1 MWDIDGDL
9 SDSFEDAGMLEVAI
23 LSLDEPEFE
32 AIGFVDVG
40 GEAQV
45 QDSQE
50 IIGEE

>member
-1 MWDIDGDL
+1 MWDIAGD
-9 SDSFEDAGMLEVAI
+9 SFNSFEDAGMLEVAS
-23 LSLDEPEFE
+23 LSLDEPKLE
-32 AIGFVDVG
+32 AIVFTDVG